1 MLALRQTARSTRRSY
16 HVGSLFALAHHLH
29 QNAALGKL
37 AGHFDRLGNAR
48 ACAFLQHDAVN
59 HHIDEMLD
67 LLVQN
72 NGLSAELRHFP
83 IDANAG
89 EALLLQ
95 VLEELGEFPFST
107 GNNRRHDKGTLAFAQ
122 SQHVVGNL
130 VGSLRLDLTTALR
143 AMRSTHACEKKAQ
156 VIVDF
161 RNSTN
166 RRSGVFARGFLI
178 DGNRWGKAVDGV
190 EVGLAHLTQKLA
202 RIAGKTLHIATL
214 TFCINGVE
222 GQGAF
227 TRTGEPR
234 NNDKLVARDLHID
247 VFEIMLACTLDDD

>member
-1 MLALRQTARSTRRSY
+1 
-16 HVGSLFALAHHLH
+16 
-29 QNAALGKL
+29 
-37 AGHFDRLGNAR
+37 
-48 ACAFLQHDAVN
+48 
-59 HHIDEMLD
+59 MLD

-107 GNNRRHDKGTLAFAQ
+107 GNNRRHDKDTLAFAQ
-122 SQHVVGNL
+122 SQHIVGNL
-130 VGSLRLDLTTALR
+130 VGSLRLDLTTTLR
-143 AMRSTHACEKKAQ
+143 AMRSAHACEKKAQ

-161 RNSTN
+161 RNGTN

-178 DGNRWGKAVDGV
+178 DRNRRGKAVDGV

-227 TRTGEPR
+227 TRTGKPR